1 MCLKKHFWHLSAI
14 LFVIIFAIS
23 TGAKAQSV
31 APVVFNAG
39 VGGNNTV
46 DLLRRIDKDC
56 LGKNPDLTVLMIGTN
71 DMNSVKYIPLEQY
84 KRNLSKIIDSI
95 LHAHSKVLLM
105 NVLPMYPPY
114 LFTRHPKAFYGEE
127 GPEGRLAEMNAA
139 IWKIAQE
146 KAVTFLDIHHV
157 FEKIG
162 DVGLDRSSYIRNEVN
177 SHMTDGIHPTP
188 DGYRAIAIAVYEC
201 IKSNRLPHE
210 RVVCFGDSITKGD
223 GTIDR
228 NSYPAY
234 LKRLLQN

>member
-1 MCLKKHFWHLSAI
+1 MYLKKCFWSLPSAF
-14 LFVIIFAIS
+14 LVFVLAAS
-23 TGAKAQSV
+23 PGVRSQSV

-39 VGGNNTV
+39 IGGNNTV
-46 DLLRRIDKDC
+46 DLLKRIDKAC
-56 LGKNPDLTVLMIGTN
+56 LEKKPDLTIVMIGTN
-71 DMNSVKYIPLEQY
+71 DMNSNKYIPLEQY
-84 KRNLSKIIDSI
+84 KHNLSKIIDSI

-105 NVLPMYPPY
+105 NVLPMYAPY

-139 IWKIAQE
+139 ILKIAQT
-146 KAVTFLDIHHV
+146 KAVTFLDIHHF
-157 FEKIG
+157 FEKVG
-162 DVGLDRSSYIRNEVN
+162 DVGLDKSSFIRNELN

-201 IKSNRLPHE
+201 IKCNHLPHE

-223 GTIDR
+223 GTIDGK
-228 NSYPAY
+228 SYPAY